1 MFAEIVRFRNTKF
14 LRLRIEWISR
24 KRDLE
29 DFLRFLSFGK
39 MTLTWKE
46 FLNLAAV
53 VQHLYEPIKNCFN
66 KKIDIKELNRLVAK
80 AAQDYLDLFKDAK
93 YMEFANTMRIG

>member
-1 MFAEIVRFRNTKF
+1 
-14 LRLRIEWISR
+14 
-24 KRDLE
+24 
-29 DFLRFLSFGK
+29 

-53 VQHLYEPIKNCFN
+53 VQNLYEPIYNFFY
-66 KKIDIKELNRLVAK
+66 KKIDIKELNRRVAK

-93 YMEFANTMRIG
+93 YMEFTNTMRIG

>member
-1 MFAEIVRFRNTKF
+1 
-14 LRLRIEWISR
+14 
-24 KRDLE
+24 
-29 DFLRFLSFGK
+29 

-53 VQHLYEPIKNCFN
+53 VQNLFEPIDNFFY

-80 AAQDYLDLFKDAK
+80 AAQDYLDLFKDSK
-93 YMEFANTMRIG
+93 YMVFADTMRIG

>member
-1 MFAEIVRFRNTKF
+1 
-14 LRLRIEWISR
+14 
-24 KRDLE
+24 
-29 DFLRFLSFGK
+29 

-53 VQHLYEPIKNCFN
+53 VQNLNEPLENFFYKR
-66 KKIDIKELNRLVAK
+66 IDIKELNRRVAK

-93 YMEFANTMRIG
+93 PFFNLLPSENKHSFERFDLNEI

>member
-1 MFAEIVRFRNTKF
+1 
-14 LRLRIEWISR
+14 
-24 KRDLE
+24 
-29 DFLRFLSFGK
+29 

-53 VQHLYEPIKNCFN
+53 VQNIYEPIKNCFN
-66 KKIDIKELNRLVAK
+66 KKIEIKELNRRVAK

-93 YMEFANTMRIG
+93 YTEFANTMRIG

>member
-1 MFAEIVRFRNTKF
+1 
-14 LRLRIEWISR
+14 
-24 KRDLE
+24 
-29 DFLRFLSFGK
+29 

-53 VQHLYEPIKNCFN
+53 VQNLTGPIHNCCN
-66 KKIDIKELNRLVAK
+66 KKIDIKELDRLVAK

-93 YMEFANTMRIG
+93 YMDFANTMRIG

>member
-1 MFAEIVRFRNTKF
+1 
-14 LRLRIEWISR
+14 
-24 KRDLE
+24 
-29 DFLRFLSFGK
+29 

-53 VQHLYEPIKNCFN
+53 VQNLNQPIENCFF
-66 KKIDIKELNRLVAK
+66 KKIDIKELNRRTVK

-93 YMEFANTMRIG
+93 YLEFANTIRIG